1 MKAKKIVCLLLAL
14 LVTGCS
20 NSLSLSKKKVD
31 VNINESTTITTTTT
45 TAKKITTEQKNTIIN
60 TIWEYIGNNG
70 HYKYIY
76 FKKDNT
82 GVDDFSYY
90 IYDTSS
96 RYKTSACHF
105 AGYGNII
112 NDSKDTM
119 QFRLDNGETYSIK
132 WTGSTSFTMDK
143 IRYSKIDNSKI
154 TLVECK

>member
-1 MKAKKIVCLLLAL
+1 MKTKKIVCLLLAL

-20 NSLSLSKKKVD
+20 NSLSLTKRKVD
-31 VNINESTTITTTTT
+31 VSIDQSTTTTT
-45 TAKKITTEQKNTIIN
+45 TKITAKKITTEQKNIIVN
-60 TIWEYIGNNG
+60 TIWEYIGTNG

-105 AGYGNII
+105 EG
-112 NDSKDTM
+112 
-119 QFRLDNGETYSIK
+119 
-132 WTGSTSFTMDK
+132 
-143 IRYSKIDNSKI
+143 
-154 TLVECK
+154 